1 MEILSSPQQYLFN
14 LETTSSQEAKRMWR
28 QKIKERWQYKCAYC
42 GSGKNLTIDHI
53 VPRSKGGTDFTKNVV
68 CCCHNCNQ
76 SKSHN
81 PWEEWYFLKISS
93 LIASIIRLLNGWN
106 QNPQRICLYIVP
118 EKIVLLKI
126 L

>member
-28 QKIKERWQYKCAYC
+28 QKVKERWQYKCAYC

-81 PWEEWYFLKISS
+81 PWEEWYFSQDFFSHSKYNKITEWMEPEPPKNLFIYRPRKNS
-93 LIASIIRLLNGWN
+93 AS
-106 QNPQRICLYIVP
+106 
-118 EKIVLLKI
+118 
-126 L
+126 

>member
-14 LETTSSQEAKRMWR
+14 LKTTSSQEAKRMWR
-28 QKIKERWQYKCAYC
+28 QKVKERWQYKCAYC

-81 PWEEWYFLKISS
+81 PWEEWYFAQDFFCKTKYRKISQWMEPEPPKNLFAYRPRKNS
-93 LIASIIRLLNGWN
+93 AS
-106 QNPQRICLYIVP
+106 
-118 EKIVLLKI
+118 
-126 L
+126 